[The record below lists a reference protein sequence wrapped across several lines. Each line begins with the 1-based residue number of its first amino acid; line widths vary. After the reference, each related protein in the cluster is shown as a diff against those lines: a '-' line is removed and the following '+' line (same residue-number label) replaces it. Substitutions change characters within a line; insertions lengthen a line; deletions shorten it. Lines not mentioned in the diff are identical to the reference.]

1 MRVPQGTAHRDG
13 LTKSLIST
21 KFTVSAAFTPAL
33 SGAEVHAQGTRQ
45 NVLDREGAV
54 PLYHQIY
61 LFLRDEILSGQR
73 PYGSAMP
80 TEQELAES
88 YDVSRI
94 TARRVLNDLAEQNY
108 VERKR
113 RVGTRVI
120 FKSPAKPIEANID
133 QAYDSLLAFGE
144 GTDVKVLEVAT
155 VPAPPRAATSLRL
168 EAGEPVIRSVRVR
181 EMEGVAI
188 GWIVSYVPV
197 DLEAYITVESLLEQ
211 PILKLLDQAGH
222 KLKHAE
228 QTINAVL
235 AFGEM
240 VEAMGVE
247 LNSPILRI
255 TRVSYD
261 ETDRPFLLT
270 YAHYRADRFHIRMD
284 LHGPGT
290 A

>member
-1 MRVPQGTAHRDG
+1 M
-13 LTKSLIST
+13 
-21 KFTVSAAFTPAL
+21 
-33 SGAEVHAQGTRQ
+33 
-45 NVLDREGAV
+45 LDREGAV

-73 PYGSAMP
+73 PFGSAMP
-80 TEQELAES
+80 TEQELAET

-120 FKSPAKPIEANID
+120 FKSPSKPIEANID
-133 QAYDSLLAFGE
+133 QAYGSLLAMGE
-144 GTDVKVLEVAT
+144 GSEIKVLTVEK
-155 VPAPPRAATSLRL
+155 VPAPARAAASLQVDP
-168 EAGEPVIRSVRVR
+168 GTPVVRIVRVR
-181 EMEGVAI
+181 AVDGVNI
-188 GWIVSYVPV
+188 GFIVSYVPE
-197 DLEAYITVESLLEQ
+197 DLEPYVTREGLEKA
-211 PILKLLDQAGH
+211 PILKLLEPVGVH
-222 KLKHAE
+222 LRHAE
-228 QTINAVL
+228 QIINAVL

-240 VEAMGVE
+240 LDAMGVE

-261 ETDRPFLLT
+261 ADDRPFMLT

-284 LHGPGT
+284 LNGPGT
-290 A
+290 Q

>member
-1 MRVPQGTAHRDG
+1 M
-13 LTKSLIST
+13 
-21 KFTVSAAFTPAL
+21 
-33 SGAEVHAQGTRQ
+33 
-45 NVLDREGAV
+45 LDREGAV

-73 PYGSAMP
+73 PFGSAMP
-80 TEQELAES
+80 TEQELAET

-120 FKSPAKPIEANID
+120 FKSPSKPIEANID
-133 QAYDSLLAFGE
+133 QAYDSLLAFGG
-144 GTDVKVLEVAT
+144 GTDVKVLSVEEVA
-155 VPAPPRAATSLRL
+155 APPRAAASLGL
-168 EAGEPVIRSVRVR
+168 EAGDPVIRSVRLR

-197 DLEAYITVESLLEQ
+197 ELAPYVTTETLASAPILRLLE
-211 PILKLLDQAGH
+211 DVGV
-222 KLKHAE
+222 KLKYAT

-240 VEAMGVE
+240 VDAMGVE

-261 ETDRPFLLT
+261 ADDRPFMLT

-284 LHGPGT
+284 LNGPGT
-290 A
+290 H